1 MTDKSKPRFKRDRS
15 VTIEIRDRD
24 VEVTQP
30 VYNHRLVR
38 ITRAL
43 ALLGF
48 ILLVPIPALGNSYF
62 SGKFLEARCDGG
74 PCTDIFDDGT
84 RFITGKFY
92 SVFDIR
98 VSGRR
103 ARIGI
108 ITERGNRDYVE
119 YTYHCTGFFC
129 SKATPGTFLH
139 IVKHWDAI
147 RHRAAPYETEDF
159 LTAYYRASLR
169 VLGHPVGLAAFVLL
183 AMVLFF
189 FDRAGGAVLGRA
201 TIPVVPLFFGV
212 LLVLCFLAGDGIVAQ
227 DERFREINTYLDSRR
242 AFASYFYPLDYLPE
256 VKYSTGY
263 ILLQA
268 LSKLMLTLFHIIFPC
283 YIYWRWAAIVH
294 GFYYYVV
301 PDPRKKIIEAAIDG
315 DLSLIGNMPRPTQRR
330 WFANAAVMAASAH
343 RLAEKLRA
351 DEEKQKARTKLME
364 HETELLRAG
373 LRRERARHARKFL
386 ESRGG
391 DHG

>member
-30 VYNHRLVR
+30 VYNHRFVR

-43 ALLGF
+43 ALLGL

-62 SGKFLEARCDGG
+62 SGKFLEARCDDG

-84 RFITGKFY
+84 RFIAGKFY

-98 VSGRR
+98 VSGRN

-108 ITERGNRDYVE
+108 ITERGNRAYID

-129 SKATPGTFLH
+129 SKATPATFLDT
-139 IVKHWDAI
+139 VKHWDATK
-147 RHRAAPYETEDF
+147 HRAAPYEAGDF
-159 LTAYYRASLR
+159 ATAYYRASLR
-169 VLGHPVGLAAFVLL
+169 VLGHPVGLAAFFLL
-183 AMVLFF
+183 TMVLFF

-201 TIPVVPLFFGV
+201 TIPVVPLCFGG
-212 LLVLCFLAGDGIVAQ
+212 LLVLCFLAGDGVLAQ
-227 DERFREINTYLDSRR
+227 DERFREINAYLDSRR
-242 AFASYFYPLDYLPE
+242 ASPPYFYPLDYLSE
-256 VKYSTGY
+256 VKYSPSY
-263 ILLQA
+263 HFAVLPFVLLH
-268 LSKLMLTLFHIIFPC
+268 LSFPA

-294 GFYYYVV
+294 GFYYYIV

-364 HETELLRAG
+364 HETELLGTA

-386 ESRGG
+386 ESRGD